1 MPILQLQEQR
11 HTVLQQMGLPIT
23 KRYEVRNT
31 GRLGCA
37 PQLPPAPQ
45 GILFH
50 PLAQQE
56 REEGEG
62 WTGRLSVPCP
72 TASSQSQ
79 ELSRVRGTAHLGPYL
94 ERRERLSP
102 SSPPVSVVSVTD
114 SPGLS
119 SMLTREVR
127 SGKGKQPAPNSGF
140 PSLQ

>member
-1 MPILQLQEQR
+1 M
-11 HTVLQQMGLPIT
+11 
-23 KRYEVRNT
+23 RNT
-31 GRLGCA
+31 GKLGCA
-37 PQLPPAPQ
+37 LQLPPAPQ

-62 WTGRLSVPCP
+62 MDWEAVSTRP

-119 SMLTREVR
+119 SMLAREAR
-127 SGKGKQPAPNSGF
+127 GGKGEQPAPSSGF